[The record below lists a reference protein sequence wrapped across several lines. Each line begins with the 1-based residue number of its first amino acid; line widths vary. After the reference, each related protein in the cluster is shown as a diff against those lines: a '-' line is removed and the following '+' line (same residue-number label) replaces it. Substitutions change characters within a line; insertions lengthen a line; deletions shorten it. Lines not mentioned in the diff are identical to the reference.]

1 MHGAATFGIDNWPP
15 DGVSIMTI
23 RVCRVFTLVLLISA
37 RLAWAEIA
45 IISETDLA
53 NAKLSGRNASVQQ
66 VDVVGQPFKLA
77 QRVTVTEASD
87 YGYSVQ
93 LTIDTPNPIKA
104 DDIALIRFRA
114 RTIDSKDVTG
124 EGRVLAFFQKVG
136 PPYSKSAYQL
146 FSVSR
151 EWTTFELPFKSFTTA
166 DPGGTQLA
174 FGFGACAQTIEIASP
189 TVINYGANHDINALP
204 RTRLTYPGRE
214 ADAPWRAE
222 AAARIEKHRKADLAV
237 IVLDAAGNPV
247 PDADVRVEMTK
258 HAYWFGAA
266 VYTYRWAEQSPT
278 GERFRAEIL
287 RNFNHVMPENS
298 LKWQALEGDYGPG
311 ARERTKQFVKWAKEN
326 GLHTHGHVL
335 VWPGKAYMPKAYA
348 HLLNKDRAPE
358 LRKAI
363 NDHIR
368 RTIADFKPGIDEW
381 QVVNELWGNRDFTN
395 ILGEAE
401 VAEWFKLAHELY
413 PEAPLYINDYGIID
427 EYLNERSPHL
437 AAYEKTISD
446 LLAQGVPISGIGS
459 QSHFGTFATPPE
471 TIYVILE
478 RLGRF
483 GLPIQTT
490 EFDVHIRDEDLQ
502 ADYLRDYLTMFFSH
516 PSTVG
521 FAHWGFWEGQHWK
534 PFAALL
540 RKDFSEKPNMKVW
553 RDLVYNQW
561 WTRKSLKT
569 DATGRCATRG
579 FLGDYRISVGDH
591 HVTATLGRDGHTLT
605 VRMPGKK

>member
-1 MHGAATFGIDNWPP
+1 MIGRILFLFA
-15 DGVSIMTI
+15 
-23 RVCRVFTLVLLISA
+23 LVLSA
-37 RLAWAEIA
+37 SSVWAESVMLA
-45 IISETDLA
+45 ETDLA
-53 NAKLSGRNASVQQ
+53 KARLSGPNASVQT
-66 VDVVGQPFKLA
+66 VDVQGQPFTRA

-104 DDIALIRFRA
+104 NDVGLIRFHA

-136 PPYSKSAYQL
+136 PPFSKSAYQL
-146 FSVSR
+146 FGIPR
-151 EWTTFELPFKSFTTA
+151 QWTVIELPFKSYTTA
-166 DPGGTQLA
+166 DAGGTQLA
-174 FGFGACAQTIEIASP
+174 FGFGACAQTVEIAAP
-189 TVINYGANHDINALP
+189 TIINYGPDQDISTLP
-204 RTRLTYPGRE
+204 RTPITYAGRNL
-214 ADAPWRAE
+214 DAPWRAE
-222 AAARIEKHRKADLAV
+222 AAARIEKHRKADLA
-237 IVLDAAGNPV
+237 IVVVDAAGKPV
-247 PDADVRVEMTK
+247 PDAEVRVEMTR

-266 VYTYRWAEQSPT
+266 VYTHRWEEQSPV

-311 ARERTKQFVKWAKEN
+311 ARERTQRFVKWAKAH

-335 VWPGKAYMPKAYA
+335 VWPGKAYMPKAYL
-348 HLLNKDRAPE
+348 HLLDKDRAPE

-395 ILGEAE
+395 VLGEAE

-437 AAYEKTISD
+437 VAYEKTIGD
-446 LLAQGVPISGIGS
+446 LLAKGVPISGIGS

-471 TIYVILE
+471 TVYVILE
-478 RLGRF
+478 RLARF

-490 EFDVHIRDEDLQ
+490 EFDVHIRDEQLQ
-502 ADYLRDYLTMFFSH
+502 ADYLRDYLTVFFSH

-561 WTRKSLKT
+561 WTRESLKT
-569 DATGRCATRG
+569 DASGRATVRG
-579 FLGDYRISVGDH
+579 FLGDYQITVAGQDVPTTLPKAGQT
-591 HVTATLGRDGHTLT
+591 VTVTL
-605 VRMPGKK
+605 PENPK